1 MEIRQVVRGNRTSFA
16 QARPAKREESGAAGA
31 GRLSGDRVELS
42 RQWVDQ
48 MQEQSARLRA
58 LLAQSGNQNGEK
70 KSGGILDMLDGPDS
84 EELDAQMEA
93 LRVQQKCMEISRRI
107 MAGKRV
113 PPEDEQYLME
123 HDPEGYKL
131 TIALRRPPKDDEE
144 CESVLDEE
152 DRGSGETAGT
162 GEAAPAEGG
171 GDAPSSGGG
180 ESAV

>member
-16 QARPAKREESGAAGA
+16 QARPAKREDTGAAAA
-31 GRLSGDRVELS
+31 GRPSSDRVELS
-42 RQWVDQ
+42 QQWTEHL
-48 MQEQSARLRA
+48 EQQRAQVQAA
-58 LLAQSGNQNGEK
+58 LLAGKQEK

-84 EELDAQMEA
+84 QELDAQMEA

-144 CESVLDEE
+144 CESVLNEE
-152 DRGSGETAGT
+152 DRGSGETSET

-180 ESAV
+180 EGAV

>member
-1 MEIRQVVRGNRTSFA
+1 VEIRQVVRGNRTSFA
-16 QARPAKREESGAAGA
+16 QARPAKREETGTAAAG
-31 GRLSGDRVELS
+31 RPSSDRVELS
-42 RQWVDQ
+42 QQWTEHL
-48 MQEQSARLRA
+48 EQQRAQVQAA
-58 LLAQSGNQNGEK
+58 LLAGKQEK

-84 EELDAQMEA
+84 QELDAQMEA

>member
-16 QARPAKREESGAAGA
+16 QARPAKREETGTAAAG
-31 GRLSGDRVELS
+31 RPSSDRVELS
-42 RQWVDQ
+42 QQWTEHL
-48 MQEQSARLRA
+48 EQQRAQVQAA
-58 LLAQSGNQNGEK
+58 LLAGKQEK

-84 EELDAQMEA
+84 QELDAQMEA

-113 PPEDEQYLME
+113 PPEDERYLME

-152 DRGSGETAGT
+152 DRGSGETSET
-162 GEAAPAEGG
+162 GEA
-171 GDAPSSGGG
+171 APSSGGG
-180 ESAV
+180 EGAV

>member
-16 QARPAKREESGAAGA
+16 QARPAKREETGTAAAG
-31 GRLSGDRVELS
+31 RPSSDRVELS
-42 RQWVDQ
+42 QQWTEHL
-48 MQEQSARLRA
+48 EQQRAQVQAA
-58 LLAQSGNQNGEK
+58 LLAGKQEK

-84 EELDAQMEA
+84 QELDAQMEA

>member
-16 QARPAKREESGAAGA
+16 QARPAKREETGTAAAG
-31 GRLSGDRVELS
+31 RPSSDRVELS
-42 RQWVDQ
+42 QQWTEHL
-48 MQEQSARLRA
+48 EQQRAQVQAA
-58 LLAQSGNQNGEK
+58 LLAGKQEK

-84 EELDAQMEA
+84 QELDAQMEA

-113 PPEDEQYLME
+113 PPEDERYLME

>member
-1 MEIRQVVRGNRTSFA
+1 MVEIRQVVRGNRTSFA
-16 QARPAKREESGAAGA
+16 QARPAKREETGTAAAG
-31 GRLSGDRVELS
+31 RPSSDRVELS
-42 RQWVDQ
+42 QQWTEHL
-48 MQEQSARLRA
+48 EQQRAQVQAA
-58 LLAQSGNQNGEK
+58 LLAGKQEK

-84 EELDAQMEA
+84 QELDAQMEA

>member
-1 MEIRQVVRGNRTSFA
+1 MEIRQVGRESKTGFA
-16 QARPAKREESGAAGA
+16 QVRPAKREDTGAAGA

-113 PPEDEQYLME
+113 PPEDERYLME

-131 TIALRRPPKDDEE
+131 AMVMRDPPKDDEE
-144 CESVLDEE
+144 CESVLEDEE
-152 DRGSGETAGT
+152 ETSGKVSDSGEG
-162 GEAAPAEGG
+162 APAEE
-171 GDAPSSGGG
+171 G
-180 ESAV
+180 EISNSENSP

>member
-16 QARPAKREESGAAGA
+16 QARPAKREETGTAAAG
-31 GRLSGDRVELS
+31 RPSSDRVELS
-42 RQWVDQ
+42 QQWTEHL
-48 MQEQSARLRA
+48 EQQRAQVQAA
-58 LLAQSGNQNGEK
+58 LLAGKQEK

-84 EELDAQMEA
+84 QELDAQMEA

-107 MAGKRV
+107 MTGKRV
-113 PPEDEQYLME
+113 PPEDERYLME

-152 DRGSGETAGT
+152 DRGSGESAET
-162 GEAAPAEGG
+162 GEAAPQTVKKAPLFEGG
-171 GDAPSSGGG
+171 GTAEP
-180 ESAV
+180 

>member
-16 QARPAKREESGAAGA
+16 QARPAKREETGTAAAG
-31 GRLSGDRVELS
+31 RPSSDRVELS
-42 RQWVDQ
+42 QQWTEHL
-48 MQEQSARLRA
+48 EQQRAQVQAA
-58 LLAQSGNQNGEK
+58 LLAGKQEK

-84 EELDAQMEA
+84 QELDAQMEA

-113 PPEDEQYLME
+113 PPEDERYLME

-152 DRGSGETAGT
+152 DRGSGESAET
-162 GEAAPAEGG
+162 GEA
-171 GDAPSSGGG
+171 APSSGGG
-180 ESAV
+180 EGAV

>member
-1 MEIRQVVRGNRTSFA
+1 MEIRQVVRGNKTGFA
-16 QARPAKREESGAAGA
+16 QARPAKREDTGTAAAG
-31 GRLSGDRVELS
+31 RPSSDRVELS

-152 DRGSGETAGT
+152 DRDGAACGVQGSACVEGAAAG
-162 GEAAPAEGG
+162 GEASPEAAQ
-171 GDAPSSGGG
+171 
-180 ESAV
+180 V